1 MLLMG
6 SVVEG
11 ASLAAKECQE
21 QFKNEKWNCSS
32 FSHKS
37 AALGLMTK
45 SCKYEPRTQDICLL
59 YSWSETLVGKLARC
73 GEYDKPIK
81 SCILVSSLKECL
93 AQQLQV
99 CNVNKNAAIGLV
111 F

>member
-1 MLLMG
+1 MFFVTGFQPFCDRYKDLTPRQRDICRDDMLLMG

-45 SCKYEPRTQDICLL
+45 SCKYEPRTQDILFAL
-59 YSWSETLVGKLARC
+59 FVE
-73 GEYDKPIK
+73 
-81 SCILVSSLKECL
+81 
-93 AQQLQV
+93 
-99 CNVNKNAAIGLV
+99 
-111 F
+111 